1 MALCLLLRPEVSATH
16 RKVSTVAAPSRRYPP
31 QTLTVAEIMKQI
43 LVAITLFA
51 SISSMPFAAK
61 AATAQTQTTS
71 MRAEQ
76 GIVKLPDAS
85 IEYFSRGQGEPIILL
100 PGGVLTVAYL
110 DGLAE
115 ALSKAG
121 YRVVGIN
128 FRGSGKSTGQSDGV
142 TMQTLANDV
151 VGVIQ
156 ALKLGPVHLAGND
169 YGNRI
174 ARMVAMSHPE
184 LTRSVI
190 LLGAGGKVAPQPDAQ
205 RALVTFFTPNTTD
218 VEMIEA
224 LRYFVAN
231 AADAPRVWE
240 IIKPSR
246 APGAAGIERRAT
258 EATPLST
265 WWAPAGQTRYLILQ
279 GADDQIAPPENGEI
293 LKKDLGTRASLVSVP
308 GAAHFL
314 PVEQPE
320 LTAKHVLSF
329 LRQLPKP

>member
-1 MALCLLLRPEVSATH
+1 
-16 RKVSTVAAPSRRYPP
+16 
-31 QTLTVAEIMKQI
+31 MKQM
-43 LVAITLFA
+43 LLAITAFA
-51 SISSMPFAAK
+51 GFALVIFVPG
-61 AATAQTQTTS
+61 AATGQTQTES
-71 MRAEQ
+71 QHAEQ

-85 IEYFSRGQGEPIILL
+85 IEYVSRGQGEPIILL

-128 FRGSGKSTGQSDGV
+128 FRGSGKSSGPSDGV

-151 VGVIQ
+151 VGVIR
-156 ALKLGPVHLAGND
+156 ALNLGPVHLAGND

-190 LLGAGGKVAPQPDAQ
+190 LLGAGGKVAPQPAAE

-218 VEMIEA
+218 AEMLDA
-224 LRYFVAN
+224 LRYFVAD
-231 AADAPRVWE
+231 AADAARVWA

-246 APGAAGIERRAT
+246 APGAAAIEKRAA
-258 EATPLST
+258 EATPLAT
-265 WWAPAGQTRYLILQ
+265 WWAPPGKTKYLILQ

-293 LKKDLGTRASLVSVP
+293 LKKDLGSRASLVSVP

-314 PVEQPE
+314 PVEQPD

-329 LRQLPKP
+329 IGQLPKP